1 MLVKHKE
8 LIPGRMELSALEVL
22 TVLTSGVEA
31 SSAVCTETSE
41 FFVHSKPFPL
51 NSEKSLSSPNMFIF
65 LDKGDKYI

>member
-41 FFVHSKPFPL
+41 FFVHSKPFP
-51 NSEKSLSSPNMFIF
+51 
-65 LDKGDKYI
+65 